1 MMAGQESRAFHDIVA
16 KEGASTYGAEEAET
30 EPKVRQEEV
39 TQEIDHREGSSKKA
53 AAPPAPPAGDE
64 SSQGS
69 NVPQTPP
76 SNHLDYEKHVMSGFE
91 NFLGTKKKE
100 DGKEESQI
108 EDYRDA
114 MPDFDVEDLPEAG
127 GSVVSSSSP
136 GDAAQALDSAPP
148 KKKMKL
154 QQSGV

>member
-1 MMAGQESRAFHDIVA
+1 MHG
-16 KEGASTYGAEEAET
+16 GEEAE
-30 EPKVRQEEV
+30 E
-39 TQEIDHREGSSKKA
+39 SSKKA

-69 NVPQTPP
+69 NAPQTPP
-76 SNHLDYEKHVMSGFE
+76 PNHLDMSGFE
-91 NFLGTKKKE
+91 NFLGTKKTE

-114 MPDFDVEDLPEAG
+114 MPDFDVEDLPETG
-127 GSVVSSSSP
+127 GDVVSSSSP

>member
-1 MMAGQESRAFHDIVA
+1 
-16 KEGASTYGAEEAET
+16 
-30 EPKVRQEEV
+30 
-39 TQEIDHREGSSKKA
+39 
-53 AAPPAPPAGDE
+53 
-64 SSQGS
+64 
-69 NVPQTPP
+69 
-76 SNHLDYEKHVMSGFE
+76 MSGFE

-114 MPDFDVEDLPEAG
+114 MPDFDVEDLPETG
-127 GSVVSSSSP
+127 GDVVSS
-136 GDAAQALDSAPP
+136 AQALDSAPP